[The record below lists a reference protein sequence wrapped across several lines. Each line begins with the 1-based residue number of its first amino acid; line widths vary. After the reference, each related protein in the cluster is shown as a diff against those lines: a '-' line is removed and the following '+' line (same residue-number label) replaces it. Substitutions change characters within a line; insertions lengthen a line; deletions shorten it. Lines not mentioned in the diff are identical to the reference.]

1 MKKLIFILSALSLIA
16 CKNGEKA
23 TKKDDNMTN
32 AKQTEQ
38 TEKQESYDLIL
49 QFISKGA
56 GIDHDLKAKF
66 EEGLAKYNAE
76 NKVNITP
83 EISHWGREGETNLN
97 FNLKNLSTAQKKSFL
112 SFVKETIGNTD
123 MVHIKNK

>member
-1 MKKLIFILSALSLIA
+1 MKKLIFILSAVSLIA

-23 TKKDDNMTN
+23 TKDNDMANT
-32 AKQTEQ
+32 KQSSTTEQ
-38 TEKQESYDLIL
+38 TATYDLVL

-56 GIDHDLKAKF
+56 GIDRNLKTKF
-66 EEGLAKYNAE
+66 EEGLAKYNTT

-97 FNLKNLSTAQKKSFL
+97 FNLKNLSTDQRKAFL
-112 SFVKETIGNTD
+112 SFVKETIGDTD
-123 MVHIKNK
+123 MVHIKNQ

>member
-1 MKKLIFILSALSLIA
+1 MKKLIFILSAVSLIA

-23 TKKDDNMTN
+23 TKENDMAN
-32 AKQTEQ
+32 AKQTSTTEQ
-38 TEKQESYDLIL
+38 TKSYDLIVE
-49 QFISKGA
+49 FISKGA
-56 GIDHDLKAKF
+56 GIDHELKTKF
-66 EEGLAKYNAE
+66 EEGLAKYNST
-76 NKVNITP
+76 NKVDITP

-112 SFVKETIGNTD
+112 SFVRETIGDTD